1 MPSSVIGPRSRGA
14 FALPASLLRER
25 ITAMRSAGSRWWSQ
39 WASSFPPTTSR
50 NGRRGWAPWL
60 PIRKRRGLTGIK
72 MQRDP
77 TFLGGHLNCPR
88 CGLSIPMRPHRAAI
102 RHCPRCVARSRVIVE
117 LFCST
122 SPVGVLDDGVSLPI
136 VDGDAPLTRGTP
148 ATNEASYTEA
158 RHQQAHAVDKFGRA
172 RPLTLVAKRP
182 MAVSLSAIGERAASP
197 RPRTRLAT
205 CPSCSPAGRAGRAD
219 PEAGEPARGY
229 GNPAKTPRHGRRS
242 CVLRPPRTSPTH
254 VPNAT
259 TSAENDRRPFRH
271 GWRRARAGDGARFTL
286 QSALCSACYI
296 DPSRGDNPCR
306 LVICVVASPR
316 RFGGPQQA
324 GRRARKCSVRGRSR

>member
-25 ITAMRSAGSRWWSQ
+25 ITAMRSAGSRCWSQ

-122 SPVGVLDDGVSLPI
+122 SPAGVLDDGVSLPI

-158 RHQQAHAVDKFGRA
+158 RHQQAHGVDKFGRA

-219 PEAGEPARGY
+219 PEAGEPARGMAIPRKHQ
-229 GNPAKTPRHGRRS
+229 GMDVAHAFFARRELHLPTFPMQRPAPKTIEGHSG
-242 CVLRPPRTSPTH
+242 T
-254 VPNAT
+254 
-259 TSAENDRRPFRH
+259 
-271 GWRRARAGDGARFTL
+271 AGA
-286 QSALCSACYI
+286 A
-296 DPSRGDNPCR
+296 
-306 LVICVVASPR
+306 
-316 RFGGPQQA
+316 
-324 GRRARKCSVRGRSR
+324 RGRETGRGSRSKAHFAPPVTSILHEGTTHAG